1 MSSFDPK
8 LQQSAFSALEYSHSP
23 YSNRRIGAALRLSN
37 GKTYSGTNI
46 ENASYGGTVCAERV
60 AIFKAYSENKLPVSI
75 SEIFVASESAAPWP
89 PCGFCRQVLAE
100 FASEDTLVTIG
111 NMQGKTKTFKF
122 KDLLP
127 EAFSPK
133 NFND

>member
-1 MSSFDPK
+1 MNSFDPK
-8 LQQSAFSALEYSHSP
+8 LQESAFSALEFSHSP
-23 YSNRRIGAALRLSN
+23 YSNRRIGAALKLSN
-37 GKTYSGTNI
+37 GNIYSGTNI

-60 AIFKAYSENKLPVSI
+60 AIFKAYSENKLPVKI
-75 SEIFVASESAAPWP
+75 SEIFVASEGNKPWP
-89 PCGFCRQVLAE
+89 PCGFCRQVIAE
-100 FASEDTLVTIG
+100 FASEDTLITIG
-111 NMQGKTKTFKF
+111 NPQGKTKSFMF